1 MNVST
6 TETQANKSDLI
17 QTLVVVKGSL
27 YLANFIFITALNIL
41 IIKTVRQNSKMMK
54 EVRYFLLCHHLL
66 CCSLF
71 CCSGMVSNV
80 IQTFKVQQ
88 FWIWIAFGLQTAV
101 AEAVLVTLALMAINT
116 CLAVY
121 WPLRYLVFVH
131 LVKRKAI
138 ACVWVGTLLKSACL
152 IIVER
157 TEGDPRDIYEAEPSC
172 PTILGSDFAKITGS
186 ILIFL
191 LAAVM
196 ATAYFLL
203 WREGKLSGH
212 FNCSNKK
219 ARKTVIIH
227 GVQMTFHI
235 LPPLIFTAIGNG
247 SEHVLIKF
255 GAFVVFLFAQSFSPV
270 VYGLRNK
277 ELLDK
282 ICIRRGRNQ
291 YSNYLVKYNN
301 YPPQLQMVEGSAN
314 GWTVSQCSAKA
325 LSSQH

>member
-17 QTLVVVKGSL
+17 QTLVVVKGGL
-27 YLANFIFITALNIL
+27 YLANFIFITALTIL
-41 IIKTVRQNSKMMK
+41 IIKTVRQNSKMVK

-71 CCSGMVSNV
+71 CCSGMVSNA
-80 IQTFKVQQ
+80 IQKFKVQQ
-88 FWIWIAFGLQTAV
+88 FWIWITFGVQTAIT
-101 AEAVLVTLALMAINT
+101 ETVLVTLALMAINT
-116 CLAVY
+116 CLAVC
-121 WPLRYLVFVH
+121 WPLRYLAFVH

-138 ACVWVGTLLKSACL
+138 ACVWIGTILKSACL

-157 TEGDPRDIYEAEPSC
+157 SAGDPRDIYEAELSC
-172 PTILGSDFAKITGS
+172 PTILGGDFAKITG
-186 ILIFL
+186 ILLILL

-196 ATAYFLL
+196 VAAYFLL

-212 FNCSNKK
+212 FNCSNKA

-227 GVQMTFHI
+227 GVQMSLHI
-235 LPPLIFTAIGNG
+235 LPPLIFTAIGKG
-247 SEHVLIKF
+247 SEHVQIKF

-282 ICIRRGRNQ
+282 ICMRRERNQ
-291 YSNYLVKYNN
+291 YSNFLVKYNN
-301 YPPQLQMVEGSAN
+301 YPPQLQVVEGSAN
-314 GWTVSQCSAKA
+314 GWATSQCSAEA